1 MDEIKEFRNFLGPLA
16 KDYNEA
22 ELRQL
27 RYEMHAMAEL
37 LLDIYL
43 HKEHAGR
50 SERSSNEHFDSS
62 ETES

>member
-1 MDEIKEFRNFLGPLA
+1 MDEIEEFKNFFGPLA
-16 KDYNEA
+16 NGYNEA

-43 HKEHAGR
+43 DKRR
-50 SERSSNEHFDSS
+50 SDKPKKSTSAHFDTP
-62 ETES
+62 EKES

>member
-1 MDEIKEFRNFLGPLA
+1 MDEIEEFKSFLGPLA
-16 KDYNEA
+16 EGYNEA

-43 HKEHAGR
+43 DKGGSGEVEKSTSA
-50 SERSSNEHFDSS
+50 HFD
-62 ETES
+62 TPKKES